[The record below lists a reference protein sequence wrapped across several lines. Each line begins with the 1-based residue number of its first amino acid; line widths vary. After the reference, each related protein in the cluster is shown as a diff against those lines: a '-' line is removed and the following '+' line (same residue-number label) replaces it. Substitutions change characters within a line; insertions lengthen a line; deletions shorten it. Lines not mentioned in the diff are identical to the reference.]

1 MEKNS
6 IVRLA
11 LDTYRGTVAKEYAD
25 QNPSDVLRQALIEA
39 NGGSSKFDYKALR
52 RNKVEIFEILEA
64 ILPVL
69 VDEGLKGDEFFMNL
83 VDERNVAAGDAI
95 DFVAD
100 DNTMFVVSEIAD
112 GVAVPRRQ
120 RIGEKRTI
128 SIATTPHAV
137 RIYDDLSRFLS
148 GRIDWNEMINRVAK
162 SFKDQYL
169 NDIYTAFSGITTAT
183 TGLNN
188 TYVSAGSYSEAT
200 LLTLVEHVEAAT
212 GMNASILGTK
222 TALRKCTT
230 ATIADQAKDDYYGI
244 GYYGKLAGVPMIGV
258 KNRHKIGTD
267 TFVFPDNKIY
277 VVASNDRPVKA
288 VRSGDAIVFEKD
300 GSTNADMTM
309 EYFYREDYGIG
320 VLASAKMGIY
330 TLS

>member
-112 GVAVPRRQ
+112 GVARRQ

-169 NDIYTAFSGITTAT
+169 NDIYTAFSGITAAT

-300 GSTNADMTM
+300 GSTNTDMTM